1 MTADD
6 LAPDNLNEEREG
18 RYANH
23 FYIGH
28 NAFEVVLQ
36 FGQLYEGDRRALMH
50 TKIVTSPAY
59 ALTLLQLLREA
70 MAQYETRFGSI
81 PAGNAHE

>member
-1 MTADD
+1 MRDD
-6 LAPDNLNEEREG
+6 HAPENLDEGREG

-23 FYIGH
+23 FHIGH

-36 FGQLYEGDRRALMH
+36 FGQFYEGDMQPVMH

-59 ALTLLQLLREA
+59 ALMFLQLLGVA
-70 MAQYETRFGSI
+70 MAEYESRFG
-81 PAGNAHE
+81 AGFTGGPHE